1 MVILAI
7 YIIFIDVYNFFHYKS
22 IFFYIKI
29 VGLYSTMLHI
39 HTGFDFILHTRPYFA
54 RVWFI
59 LWGGLTLY
67 RHNLAYFDMIAV
79 VIRHIAAV
87 FPHIAAL
94 IHHRAPLR
102 FHRNHR
108 TSTRA

>member
-1 MVILAI
+1 M
-7 YIIFIDVYNFFHYKS
+7 FITFFTTKAY
-22 IFFYIKI
+22 FYIKI

-67 RHNLAYFDMIAV
+67 RHNLAYFDMIVV